1 MAAPRGPKKWVLQ
14 GDYGGFLVRVLKRPA
29 LKNTHMILVAS
40 GLPLVYLN
48 VLLYPFIMLTTI
60 TITIKHV
67 IEEKDLVNSISG
79 GSFPMSNSQKI
90 KRPPLQY

>member
-1 MAAPRGPKKWVLQ
+1 MLSPPLGRRTEPEALK
-14 GDYGGFLVRVLKRPA
+14 FLVRVLNRSA
-29 LKNTHMILVAS
+29 LKNTHVILVAL

-48 VLLYPFIMLTTI
+48 VMLTTI

-67 IEEKDLVNSISG
+67 IEEKDLINSISG
-79 GSFPMSNSQKI
+79 GSFPMSNIPKI